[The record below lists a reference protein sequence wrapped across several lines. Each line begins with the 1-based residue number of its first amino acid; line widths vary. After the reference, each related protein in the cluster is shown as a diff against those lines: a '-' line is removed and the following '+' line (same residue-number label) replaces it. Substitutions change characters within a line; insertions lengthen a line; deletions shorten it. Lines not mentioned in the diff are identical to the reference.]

1 MTFLNR
7 DLIREC
13 LRELSDK
20 NYQERVWTA
29 SSGPEISSL
38 TEAVC
43 QLFNDSALD
52 LIIDKGPVFGD
63 PVDAMLKKLRLLLKD
78 VPDNRPPLE
87 VINDPGMITIR
98 ELSRQILEDFP
109 VKTGVEL

>member
-1 MTFLNR
+1 MTFLNH

-20 NYQERVWTA
+20 SYQERVWTA
-29 SSGPEISSL
+29 SSGPEVSSL

-52 LIIDKGPVFGD
+52 LALEKGQVFGE
-63 PVDAMLKKLRLLLKD
+63 PIDALLNKLRLLLND
-78 VPDNRPPLE
+78 ISDDRYPLD
-87 VINDPGMITIR
+87 VINDPKMIKVR
-98 ELSRQILEDFP
+98 ELSEQILAQLP
-109 VKTGVEL
+109 KQ